1 MQFLEFDKP
10 IQKNYIRTMQKKLTF
25 LLLLATTVAFGQKK
39 PLDHSVYDSWQSIGT
54 KQLSNDGLWAAYQVS
69 VQEGDGNLYF
79 QNSVTSQKIKIARG
93 TPASGGGGGFGPG
106 AGFGGGGGSLFSPD
120 SKFAAFAIKPQ
131 FKDTRLAKIKKKRPD
146 EMTKDTLGIANLTT
160 LAVVKIP
167 RVKSFKFPEN
177 GASILAYNLEK
188 APDTT
193 KRSRPG
199 NTSPEQKND
208 GDYYFADDE
217 TPSAAAK
224 EGTDLIVKNLTTGVE
239 RTYKYVTDY
248 SFSKNGKQ
256 LIFAASGSKKD
267 KTAPQGVFLLNL
279 ETGILKTLVKTK
291 GNYKNF
297 TFDEEGEH
305 VAFLGETSPEKQ
317 EIKDFNIYYSSL
329 SMDTA
334 QILVDNEIAGMPSKY
349 AVSGD
354 GRVNF
359 SNDGKRLFFGIAPI
373 KKPKDTTL
381 VDFENAK
388 LDIWGYK
395 DDYLQ
400 PMQLKNAD
408 RELKRS
414 FLSTIDI
421 FSADPKIIP
430 LTDYKLPDA
439 SLVNEGNAAFVLAS
453 TDYGNRIPSQ
463 WTGGSIKDYYLID
476 VKNGS
481 RKKIIES
488 LDGTALAS
496 PDGNYI
502 LYYDKKSML
511 WKTYQVATGK
521 VTVLNAG
528 MSVKFYDEENDVPDE
543 PNSYGYGGWMEEDKY
558 VYLYDRYDIWQFS
571 PDGKSAPRNL
581 TNGFGRA
588 NNLTFRIQRLD
599 PDFRFFTKKD
609 VLWLDAF
616 NNTTKENGF
625 YRKAIN
631 DNKAPELVV
640 MSPAKYS
647 NLIKAKNADQYIYD
661 KGSYVISPDV
671 YISKDL
677 KTANKLSSTNPQQA
691 NYNWGTA
698 ELVKWTTPKGY
709 KSEGILYKPE
719 NFDPTKKYP
728 MIVYF
733 YEKLSDGLYAYN
745 APAPTPS
752 RLNIPFFVSNGYLV
766 FAPDISYETGHPGK
780 SAEEFINSG
789 VENLKK
795 NAWVDGTKIGI
806 QGQSWGGYQ
815 VAHLITATNMYA
827 AAWAG
832 APVVNMTSAYGG
844 IRWESGMNRQFQ
856 YEKTQ
861 SRIGATLWE
870 KPELYIENSP
880 LFNFPKVQTPV
891 VIMSND
897 ADGAVPWYQGIE
909 MFTGLKRL
917 GKPVWLLNYNN
928 EAHNLVQRQNRKDIQ
943 IREQQFFDH
952 YLKGAKAPVW
962 MVNGIPATEK
972 GRSWGFE
979 LTDEK
984 P

>member
-1 MQFLEFDKP
+1 
-10 IQKNYIRTMQKKLTF
+10 MQKKLTLLF
-25 LLLLATTVAFGQKK
+25 LLFASVAYAQKR
-39 PLDHSVYDSWQSIGT
+39 PLDHSVYDSWESVGA
-54 KQLSNDGLWAAYQVS
+54 KQLTKNGLWAAYGV
-69 VQEGDGNLYF
+69 VPQEGDANFYL
-79 QNSVTSQKIKIARG
+79 QETVTAQKIKVPR
-93 TPASGGGGGFGPG
+93 ASF
-106 AGFGGGGGSLFSPD
+106 AQFSAD
-120 SKFAAFAIKPQ
+120 SKFAAFAIKPF
-131 FKDTRLAKIKKKRPD
+131 FKDTRMAKIKKKKPD

-160 LAVVKIP
+160 LAVTKIP

-177 GASILAYNLEK
+177 GAPLLAYSLEK
-188 APDTT
+188 APDTSKKT
-193 KRSRPG
+193 KPAAQSTEP
-199 NTSPEQKND
+199 KND
-208 GDYYFADDE
+208 SDFYFADDE
-217 TPSAAAK
+217 PVAGAAK
-224 EGTDLIVKNLTTGVE
+224 EGTDLIVKNLATGQE
-239 RTYKYVTDY
+239 RVYKFVSDY
-248 SFSKNGKQ
+248 SFSKDGK
-256 LIFAASGSKKD
+256 LLVFACTGSKKEKD
-267 KTAPQGVFLLNL
+267 APQGVFLLNT
-279 ETGILKTLVKTK
+279 EKGTLKTLVKGK
-291 GNYKNF
+291 GNFKNF
-297 TFDEEGEH
+297 TFDEDSEH
-305 VAFLGETSPEKQ
+305 LAFLGETSPEKA
-317 EIKDFNIYYSSL
+317 EIKDFNVYYNSL
-329 SMDTA
+329 TLDTA
-334 QILVDNEIAGMPSKY
+334 QILVDGDMPGMPAKY

-354 GRVNF
+354 GRLNF
-359 SNDGKRLFFGIAPI
+359 SKDGNKLFFGIAPI

-408 RELKRS
+408 RDSKRS
-414 FLSTIDI
+414 FLTVIDI
-421 FSADPKIIP
+421 YSPDAKIVP
-430 LTDYKLPDA
+430 LTDVKLPDA
-439 SLVNEGNAAFVLAS
+439 SLVNEGDANFVLAS
-453 TDYGNRIPSQ
+453 TDFGNRIASQ
-463 WTGGSIKDYYLID
+463 WTGGSVRDYYLVD
-476 VKNGS
+476 VKTGA
-481 RKKIIES
+481 RKKIIEG
-488 LDGTALAS
+488 LNGIAAAS
-496 PDGNYI
+496 PGGNYV
-502 LYYDKKSML
+502 LYFDKKTGIWNS
-511 WKTYQVATGK
+511 YQIATGK
-521 VTVLNAG
+521 TIPLNAG
-528 MSVKFYDEENDVPDE
+528 MTVKFYDEDNDVPDL
-543 PNSYGYGGWMEEDKY
+543 PNSYGSAGWLEEDKL
-558 VYLYDRYDIWQFS
+558 VYLYDRYDIWAFS
-571 PDGKSAPRNL
+571 PDGKSAPKNI
-581 TNGFGRA
+581 TASFGRQ
-588 NNLTFRIQRLD
+588 NNLTFRAERIDQD
-599 PDFRFFTKKD
+599 TRFFTKKD

-616 NNTTKENGF
+616 NNATKENGF

-631 DNKAPELVV
+631 NEKAPELVI
-640 MSPAKYS
+640 MAPAKYS
-647 NLIKAKNADQYIYD
+647 NLVKAKDADVYIFD
-661 KGSYVISPDV
+661 KGSYVNSPDV

-677 KTANKLSSTNPQQA
+677 KTATKLSSTNPQQGS
-691 NYNWGTA
+691 YNWGTA

-719 NFDPTKKYP
+719 NFDPNKKYP

-733 YEKLSDGLYAYN
+733 YEKLSDGLYTYN
-745 APAPTPS
+745 APSPTPS

-789 VENLKK
+789 VESLKK

-880 LFNFPKVQTPV
+880 LFNLPKVTTPV

-943 IREQQFFDH
+943 IREQQFFDY

-962 MVNGIPATEK
+962 MVSGVPATEK
-972 GRSWGFE
+972 GKTWGFE